1 MNLRKTRKITIA
13 LATILLLASLATM
26 ASAANGQTNQN
37 ATPTETGNN
46 NQDSDN
52 PNLIAPNQQNKTDTT
67 QDQSQIMPGEMQ
79 YHYMYNKTD
88 VTPQNEMEK
97 VKAGEPA
104 LFRYRNMTMLMNS
117 TGNCDVIITQDE
129 QVTPKTLALTVE
141 HEQNMTLTMNMYKS
155 PLQGQVVAER
165 NLNFYLGIE
174 PSAHEQIRGQIR
186 LYINQEELN
195 NELNRE
201 VDPSRLTWMF
211 LNTTTAQW
219 QTVSSYM
226 DANGY
231 IVCNTDHFSTWT
243 VAEIAQE
250 QTDNTIAG
258 IDITYIIAAIIAAV
272 IVVAVVGLMIVK
284 KRK

>member
-67 QDQSQIMPGEMQ
+67 QSQSQIMPGEMQ